1 MKVIIYVMIL
11 INGFKESF
19 MELEEKRLSSE
30 EIFDGVAIHLF
41 RDEILLPNGNK
52 GVREVI
58 RHPGA
63 VCVIPVTDDG
73 EVIFVN
79 QFRYAL
85 DRVTLEVP
93 AGKLEKGEDPMEA
106 ALRELSEETGI
117 TAGRIEPLGALYT
130 SPALIDEIIY
140 MYIAT
145 ELSQGEQ
152 HLDEDEFVNA
162 VKIPLAQAVDMVMN
176 GKILDA
182 KTQTI
187 ILKAEKYLNK

>member
-1 MKVIIYVMIL
+1 
-11 INGFKESF
+11 
-19 MELEEKRLSSE
+19 MELIEKKISSE

-52 GVREVI
+52 GVREVV

-63 VCVIPVTDDG
+63 VCVIPITDDG

-117 TAGRIEPLGALYT
+117 TAEKIEPLDALYT

-145 ELSQGEQ
+145 GLSQGEQ
-152 HLDEDEFVNA
+152 HLDDDEFVNA
-162 VKIPLAQAVDMVMN
+162 VKIPLNEAIDMVMN

-182 KTQTI
+182 KTQLI
-187 ILKAEKYLNK
+187 ILKAAKYLENK

>member
-1 MKVIIYVMIL
+1 
-11 INGFKESF
+11 
-19 MELEEKRLSSE
+19 MELEEKKLSSE

-52 GVREVI
+52 GVREVV

-63 VCVIPVTDDG
+63 VCVLPLTEDG
-73 EVIFVN
+73 DVIFVN

-85 DRVTLEVP
+85 NRVTLEVP
-93 AGKLEKGEDPMEA
+93 AGKLEKGEDPQEA

-117 TAGRIEPLGALYT
+117 EAKKIVPMGALYT
-130 SPALIDEIIY
+130 TPALMDEIIY

-162 VKIPLAQAVDMVMN
+162 VKIPLEKAVEMVMN
-176 GKILDA
+176 GEIKDA

-187 ILKAEKYLNK
+187 ILKADKYFNK

>member
-1 MKVIIYVMIL
+1 
-11 INGFKESF
+11 
-19 MELEEKRLSSE
+19 MELIEKKISSE

-52 GVREVI
+52 GVREVV

-63 VCVIPVTDDG
+63 VCVIPITDDG

-93 AGKLEKGEDPMEA
+93 AGKLEKGEDPTEA

-117 TAGRIEPLGALYT
+117 TAEKIEPLDALYT

-145 ELSQGEQ
+145 GLSQGEQ
-152 HLDEDEFVNA
+152 HLDDDEFVNA
-162 VKIPLAQAVDMVMN
+162 VKIPLDEAIDMVMN

-182 KTQTI
+182 KTQLI
-187 ILKAEKYLNK
+187 ILKAAKYLENK

>member
-1 MKVIIYVMIL
+1 
-11 INGFKESF
+11 
-19 MELEEKRLSSE
+19 MELIEKKISSE

-52 GVREVI
+52 GVREVV

-63 VCVIPVTDDG
+63 VCVIPITDDG

-117 TAGRIEPLGALYT
+117 TAEKIEPLDALYT

-145 ELSQGEQ
+145 GLSQGEQ
-152 HLDEDEFVNA
+152 HLDDDEFVNA
-162 VKIPLAQAVDMVMN
+162 VKIPLNEAIDMVMS

-182 KTQTI
+182 KTQLI
-187 ILKAEKYLNK
+187 ILKAAKYLENK

>member
-1 MKVIIYVMIL
+1 
-11 INGFKESF
+11 
-19 MELEEKRLSSE
+19 MELEEKKLSSE

-52 GVREVI
+52 GVREVV

-63 VCVIPVTDDG
+63 VCVIPITDDG
-73 EVIFVN
+73 EIIFVN

-85 DRVTLEVP
+85 NRVTLEVP

-117 TAGRIEPLGALYT
+117 TAENIESLDALYT

-145 ELSQGEQ
+145 GLSQGEQ
-152 HLDEDEFVNA
+152 HLDDDEFVNA
-162 VKIPLAQAVDMVMN
+162 VKIPLDEAIEMVMT
-176 GKILDA
+176 GKIMDA
-182 KTQTI
+182 KTQLI
-187 ILKAEKYLNK
+187 ILKAAKYLEGK

>member
-1 MKVIIYVMIL
+1 MK
-11 INGFKESF
+11 
-19 MELEEKRLSSE
+19 LEETKLTSE
-30 EIFDGVAIHLF
+30 EIFHGVAIHLF

-52 GVREVI
+52 GVREVV

-63 VCVIPVTDDG
+63 VCVLPLTDDG

-85 DRVTLEVP
+85 NKVTLEVP
-93 AGKLEKGEDPMEA
+93 AGKLEKGEDPQEA

-117 TAGRIEPLGALYT
+117 EAKKIIPMGALYT
-130 SPALIDEIIY
+130 TPALMDEIIY

-145 ELSQGEQ
+145 DLSQGEQ

-162 VKIPLAQAVDMVMN
+162 IKIPLDKAVEMVMN
-176 GKILDA
+176 GEIRDA
-182 KTQTI
+182 KTQTMI
-187 ILKAEKYLNK
+187 FKSR

>member
-1 MKVIIYVMIL
+1 MK
-11 INGFKESF
+11 
-19 MELEEKRLSSE
+19 LEETKLSSE
-30 EIFDGVAIHLF
+30 EIFDGVAIHLY

-63 VCVIPVTDDG
+63 VCVLPITENG
-73 EVIFVN
+73 EIIFVN

-85 DRVTLEVP
+85 NKVTLEVP

-117 TAGRIEPLGALYT
+117 TANKIEPLGALYT
-130 SPALIDEIIY
+130 TPALIDEIIY

-145 ELSQGEQ
+145 DLKEGKQ
-152 HLDEDEFVNA
+152 HLDEDEFVNTIRIPLEKA
-162 VKIPLAQAVDMVMN
+162 VKMVMN
-176 GKILDA
+176 GEIKDS
-182 KTQTI
+182 KTQLM
-187 ILKAEKYLNK
+187 ILKAEKYIATLN